1 MRKTRQTSCRSGPA
15 LAGLLVLAACG
26 NKGLPYNLPGFI
38 FARCIKR
45 LRQVYWWIWTTWHGR
60 NACKDPVLNRQV
72 ACGLCDGITLEIAR
86 ERAIA
91 EALRLAVP
99 GAVTLSPHIGHPGR
113 NRQHLASQN
122 GNRTVRILL
131 DP

>member
-1 MRKTRQTSCRSGPA
+1 M
-15 LAGLLVLAACG
+15 LVLAACG

-38 FARCIKR
+38 FARCIGR
-45 LRQVYWWIWTTWHGR
+45 PRRVCWCIWTTWHSR

-72 ACGLCDGITLEIAR
+72 TCGLCDSITLEMAR

-91 EALRLAVP
+91 EAARLTVL
-99 GAVTLSPHIGHPGR
+99 GAVTLSPHISHPGR

-122 GNRTVRILL
+122 GNRTVRT
-131 DP
+131 